1 VTTARTVPV
10 TRDMSGDELS
20 AEDAWHTVRGHGLSR
35 LFVDAFARFR
45 LGDGFTSSRSL
56 ALQMALSVVPFLIGL
71 TGLAADLDAGREAR
85 VVATTVSQLTPGG
98 RQGDVL
104 AHALSPGSASE
115 RAGQLALVVGLLLGL
130 VSMTLAVG
138 QIERGANRIYGISQD
153 RPTVQKYV
161 RATVLTLVLA
171 VPAGLGFLLLVAGGP
186 FGEAARQV
194 YGWSAATDAV
204 WDVARW
210 PVGLVVTTV
219 AVAVVLD
226 HSPRRRQPS
235 LSWLALGAG
244 LAVALSVLASGL
256 LAVYVN
262 LSSGF
267 GNVYGP
273 LAGVVALLLWCN
285 LTAIALFLGIA
296 VAAQLEGLRAGV
308 TEPTVQDPG
317 PTTETQ
323 RAEAAG

>member
-1 VTTARTVPV
+1 VTTAKTVPV
-10 TRDMSGDELS
+10 TRDMSGDELG
-20 AEDAWHTVRGHGLSR
+20 AEDAWHTVRRHGLRR
-35 LFVDAFARFR
+35 LVVDAFVRFR
-45 LGDGFTSSRSL
+45 YGDGFTASR
-56 ALQMALSVVPFLIGL
+56 ALGLQVALSVLPFLIGL
-71 TGLAADLDAGREAR
+71 TGLAADLDAEREAR
-85 VVATTVSQLTPGG
+85 VLAATVSELTPGG
-98 RQGDVL
+98 PQSDLL
-104 AHALSPGSASE
+104 AHALAPGSASD
-115 RAGQLALVVGLLLGL
+115 RAGELALVLGLLLGL

-138 QIERGANRIYGISQD
+138 QIERGANRIYGISRD
-153 RPTVQKYV
+153 RPGVEKYT
-161 RATVLTLVLA
+161 RAAVLTLVLA

-186 FGEAARQV
+186 FGDAAQQV
-194 YGWSAATDAV
+194 YGWSATTDTA
-204 WDVARW
+204 WDVVRW
-210 PVGLVVTTV
+210 PVGLIVTTV

-235 LSWLALGAG
+235 LSWLALGAAV
-244 LAVALSVLASGL
+244 AVALSMLASGL

-262 LSSGF
+262 LSDSF

-273 LAGVVALLLWCN
+273 LAGVIALLLWSN